1 MGQQPNIELG
11 ITDAPRRKPEPAP
24 ARRWRPARPAE
35 LTVPAAVPRGGAFG
49 LAGPDSGYALKLVGE
64 RSLNLLPGEHH
75 HDAAAAVA
83 AIASAR
89 AAKVGRA
96 PVKDD
101 VTVGMVVLGLDGE
114 APVDADL
121 LAGRPGWIANVGH
134 NASKLRA
141 IVADVP
147 EDILAVTPAEVRSRV
162 AGGWVFRG
170 AAG

>member
-64 RSLNLLPGEHH
+64 RQFDLQPGEHH

-89 AAKVGRA
+89 ASRAGRA
-96 PVKDD
+96 PVRDD
-101 VTVGMVVLGLDGE
+101 VTVGLVILGFDSD
-114 APVDADL
+114 APVDAGL

-134 NASKLRA
+134 SAAKLRG

-147 EDILAVTPAEVRSRV
+147 DDILMLTPAGVRSRV
-162 AGGWVFRG
+162 AGGWIFRG
-170 AAG
+170 EAG